1 MILKE
6 IRLEKGVHQGVI
18 ADRIGKSPSAWTKIE
33 NGQSS
38 LTFDVFIVACTAL
51 QVHPSHVISLMDKLL
66 PLFSASIFYFQ
77 SGTLDDKED
86 DLLPLVSSYFSSKGY
101 EALRSRPLEKI
112 TIESLGYPFGF
123 KELPFIGFFAKER
136 DRGD

>member
-1 MILKE
+1 MRGASGEVPLAYSPKE

-38 LTFDVFIVACTAL
+38 LTFDVFIAACTAL
-51 QVHPSHVISLMDKLL
+51 QVHPSHVLSLMDKLL
-66 PLFSASIFYFQ
+66 PLFSTSNFYFQ

-86 DLLPLVSSYFSSKGY
+86 DLLPLVSSYFSSKEY

-112 TIESLGYPFGF
+112 TIESLGYPF
-123 KELPFIGFFAKER
+123 L
-136 DRGD
+136 